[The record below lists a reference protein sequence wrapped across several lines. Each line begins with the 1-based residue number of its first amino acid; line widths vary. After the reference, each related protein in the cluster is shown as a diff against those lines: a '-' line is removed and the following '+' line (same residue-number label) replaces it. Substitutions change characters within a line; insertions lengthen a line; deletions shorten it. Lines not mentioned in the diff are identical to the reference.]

1 MFFKNWSRQYTTINA
16 ASGLQLGSASFSY
29 RKQYQETHLP
39 RLHLLFKCHRSAV
52 WKSKKPKDLG
62 GKKKKKTI
70 KYLIRFSSESC
81 RCSYFYSVILKCSW
95 CEGLTPYQP
104 LLFACKHFVDTLHWP
119 GTHLKL
125 SSILNSQPRKR
136 FCSAWNEIYWK
147 LWFY

>member
-1 MFFKNWSRQYTTINA
+1 MQHLDFSWEVQAFHIESSTRRPTYQGCICCSNVIVAQYERARNQRIW
-16 ASGLQLGSASFSY
+16 
-29 RKQYQETHLP
+29 E
-39 RLHLLFKCHRSAV
+39 
-52 WKSKKPKDLG
+52 

-136 FCSAWNEIYWK
+136 FCSA
-147 LWFY
+147 